1 MAEWTEG
8 KDTYD
13 ESEDFGPA
21 DYTIHYRVDEY
32 DFKAVQEAI
41 IFRQSPPFL
50 RMPDGSLMLPDGEG
64 DLGGRILAQI
74 CRYYV
79 DKLNVPASLNEGQKR
94 EMREHG
100 LTEAE
105 YAELDGRTREASL
118 ELRAE
123 YAKARERLY
132 AEYAKARE
140 RLHAEDEEAAE
151 RKRAE
156 LRAEILGRRGEGE

>member
-105 YAELDGRTREASL
+105 YVELDGRTREACQ

-123 YAKARERLY
+123 YAKARERL
-132 AEYAKARE
+132 
-140 RLHAEDEEAAE
+140 HAEHEEAAE

-156 LRAEILGRRGEGE
+156 IRAEILGRRGEGE

>member
-21 DYTIHYRVDEY
+21 NYTLDYQMDEY
-32 DFKAVQEAI
+32 DYRAVQEAI
-41 IFRQSPPFL
+41 AFRQSHAFW
-50 RMPDGSLMLPDGEG
+50 REKDGSLILPDGEG

-74 CRYYV
+74 CRDYV
-79 DKLNVPASLNEGQKR
+79 DTLDVPASRNEDQKH
-94 EMREHG
+94 EMKEHG

-105 YAELDGRTREASL
+105 AMEVCVRTL
-118 ELRAE
+118 EVCHGLRVG
-123 YAKARERLY
+123 YRKAQQ
-132 AEYAKARE
+132 
-140 RLHAEDEEAAE
+140 RLHARYLEVEE

-156 LRAEILGRRGEGE
+156 IRTEILGRRGEGE

>member
-32 DFKAVQEAI
+32 DYGAIQEAI
-41 IFRQSPPFL
+41 RLRQTHTFW
-50 RMPDGSLMLPDGEG
+50 RMEDGSLMLPEGNG
-64 DLGGRILAQI
+64 DLGGRILAQL
-74 CRYYV
+74 CRHYV
-79 DKLNVPASLNEGQKR
+79 DTLDVPASRDEGQKR
-94 EMREHG
+94 EMQEHG

-123 YAKARERLY
+123 YAKARERL
-132 AEYAKARE
+132 
-140 RLHAEDEEAAE
+140 HAEHEEAAE

-156 LRAEILGRRGEGE
+156 IRAEILGRRGEEE